1 MRAVQPYQTSETK
14 DQTMSNS
21 RLDIRELTIGNI
33 LRRQVGDYGDK
44 VFLTELNTGRTFTYS
59 EINAQVNRISNGIRD
74 LGVAH
79 GTHVAL
85 LMDNSAEN
93 LSCFFALGKLGA
105 VSVPINTAARGA
117 SLRYFLNQSDSEF
130 VIVDAHLLP
139 RLVEVLDE
147 APTIRHVIIVSAGE
161 MSSDAIEPSG
171 RWQVA
176 YLDRIVAT
184 SSKDDPD
191 VRVVCSDLLLL
202 SYTSGTTGPSKGCMV
217 SHAAAL
223 SYGTGYIEAHG
234 YRDTDIF
241 YVCLP
246 LFHNNALLAAT
257 GSALLAGGSVALAQ
271 RFSVSRFWDD
281 VCRSGAT
288 ITNFLGSISSFMW
301 NQPPSPADH
310 NNPLRLVSMAPTPK
324 FAGAFERRF
333 GLSVMNNYGLS
344 DFGMAT
350 AFTQDSPKEKLGS
363 IGKARRGIQIRIVD
377 EQDMEVPNG
386 STGEIVLRADE
397 PWRAATGYYKMH
409 EATANA
415 TRNLW
420 FHTGDRGYKDADG
433 YFYFVD
439 RKKDS
444 IRRRGEN
451 ISSFE
456 VEQTIIAHD
465 AVAEAAAFP
474 VKVDS
479 SDEEVGAAIVIKAG
493 HLVSEREII
502 DHCQRNMAYFMVP
515 RFIQFRSELPMTQN
529 SKVEKYKLQQE
540 AENFIASFWDREKA
554 GVQLSR

>member
-1 MRAVQPYQTSETK
+1 
-14 DQTMSNS
+14 MSDS

-33 LRRQVGDYGDK
+33 LRRQAEHYGSK
-44 VFLTELNTGRTFTYS
+44 IFLTELNTGRTFTYS
-59 EINAQVNRISNGIRD
+59 EINTQVNRISNGIRD
-74 LGVAH
+74 LGVTH

-85 LMDNSAEN
+85 LMLNSAEN

-117 SLRYFLNQSDSEF
+117 SLRYFLDQSDSEF
-130 VIVDAHLLP
+130 VIVDAELLP
-139 RLVEVLDE
+139 RLVEVLDG
-147 APTIRHVIIVSAGE
+147 APKIRHVIIASAGE
-161 MSSDAIEPSG
+161 LNSNAIEPSG
-171 RWQVA
+171 HRQVA
-176 YLDRIVAT
+176 YLDRIITT
-184 SSKDDPD
+184 SRKEDPNAQ
-191 VRVVCSDLLLL
+191 VVCSDLLLL

-223 SYGTGYIEAHG
+223 SYGTGYIEVHG
-234 YRDTDIF
+234 YRDTDVF

-257 GSALLAGGSVALAQ
+257 GSALLVGGSIALAQ

-301 NQPPSPADH
+301 NQPALPTDRDNS
-310 NNPLRLVSMAPTPK
+310 LRLVSMAPTPK
-324 FAGAFERRF
+324 FAGAFEQRF

-350 AFTQDSPKEKLGS
+350 AFTENSPREKLGS
-363 IGKARRGIQIRIVD
+363 IGKARRGIQVRIVD
-377 EQDMEVPNG
+377 DQDFEVSNG
-386 STGEIVLRADE
+386 TTGEIALRAEE
-397 PWRAATGYYKMH
+397 PWRAATGYYKMP
-409 EATANA
+409 EATAKA

-420 FHTGDRGYKDADG
+420 FHTGDRGYRDDDG

-465 AVAEAAAFP
+465 AVTEAAAFP
-474 VKVDS
+474 VKMES
-479 SDEEVGAAIVIKAG
+479 SDEEVGAAIVLKPG
-493 HLVSEREII
+493 HSVSEREII
-502 DHCQRNMAYFMVP
+502 EHCQKNMAYFMVP
-515 RFIQFRSELPMTQN
+515 RFIQFRLELPMTQN
-529 SKVEKYKLQQE
+529 GKVEKYKLQE
-540 AENFIASFWDREKA
+540 DAETFIASFWDREKA
-554 GVQLSR
+554 GIQLTR